1 MLNETS
7 GMKTLELIRCETAG
21 ALYCLDARVVQ
32 GIQRTDNLRPN
43 EANADATEPFGWVRD
58 EQSDKQS
65 EQQEDMPVFSLAR
78 RLGLAEQT
86 NSLSQRVI
94 TLNSEGGRWGLLVE
108 RVLQVVRV
116 PVNKVEPLP
125 AVTGNGAR
133 SFFTSVVQL
142 DESMMLLLAPQGL
155 HPGADLVEP
164 VASVDNADDP
174 QAVHD
179 AETRASHP
187 PRQTDEATAS
197 GTQSANRILIFT
209 LADQVQGER
218 RVAFGL
224 SVSQVLEILTPPP
237 LTPVPEAPAY
247 VRGLVHW
254 RDTTVPVLDLAARF
268 EMPNSDLSDGSRLV
282 ICRSGETTSL
292 VGFLIHPAV
301 RSLQL
306 PVAHQPC
313 LRALPLNCSLAKCI
327 IELENETLVIP
338 DLQRILES

>member
-7 GMKTLELIRCETAG
+7 GMKTVELIRCETGG

-32 GIQRTDNLRPN
+32 GIQRTDHLRPN

-58 EQSDKQS
+58 EQSDKQG

-78 RLGLAEQT
+78 RLGLAEQAT
-86 NSLSQRVI
+86 SLSQRVI

-155 HPGADLVEP
+155 HPTANLIEP
-164 VASVDNADDP
+164 VAFIDDVDDTH
-174 QAVHD
+174 VVRD
-179 AETRASHP
+179 AETRAAHP
-187 PRQTDEATAS
+187 LRQTDEATAS
-197 GTQSANRILIFT
+197 RTQSANRILIFT
-209 LADQVQGER
+209 LADEVPGER

-268 EMPNSDLSDGSRLV
+268 EMPTSDLSDESRLV
-282 ICRSGETTSL
+282 ICRSGETTAL
-292 VGFLIHPAV
+292 VGFLINPAV

-338 DLQRILES
+338 DLHRMLES